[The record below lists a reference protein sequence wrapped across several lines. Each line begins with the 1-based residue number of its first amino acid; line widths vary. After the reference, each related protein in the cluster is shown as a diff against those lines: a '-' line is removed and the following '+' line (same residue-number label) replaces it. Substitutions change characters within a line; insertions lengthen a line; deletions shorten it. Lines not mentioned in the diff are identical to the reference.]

1 MPNDI
6 LTSALKGAG
15 KLYCLCWYGQDAKCS
30 VKTIIFFFSLIFD
43 SAINSHAVAEGS
55 VDFEELEDDFT
66 TFYVAGM
73 SDRMRYNTRCYRS
86 LLLNEQYF
94 LFKVKRP
101 LLMFCRLP

>member
-1 MPNDI
+1 MARMP
-6 LTSALKGAG
+6 
-15 KLYCLCWYGQDAKCS
+15 S
-30 VKTIIFFFSLIFD
+30 VVLRPSYYFFALIFD
-43 SAINSHAVAEGS
+43 SAINSHAVTEGS
-55 VDFEELEDDFT
+55 VDLEELEDDFT